1 LPFFFGHSGNKQW
14 QEIIAANAKS
24 HYFQSQSTAE
34 LAAKGIFTK
43 AVFKVITSNAVHV
56 AD

>member
-1 LPFFFGHSGNKQW
+1 LVI
-14 QEIIAANAKS
+14 QETNNGKKLLQPMLKATIS
-24 HYFQSQSTAE
+24 SLST
-34 LAAKGIFTK
+34 AKGIFTK